1 MEIAD
6 KCKQFKFIKMEKI
19 NILWTTT
26 NRDTITNMILMYS
39 TSTRQHGLWD
49 EVNVIIWGGSAK
61 LIGENV
67 DVQAEVSEMIEKG
80 VHVEA
85 CQACAEKYGA
95 VETLRNLG
103 VDVKFMGKPLTDYIK
118 NGEKILT
125 L

>member
-1 MEIAD
+1 
-6 KCKQFKFIKMEKI
+6 MEKI

-39 TSTRQHGLWD
+39 TNTKQHGLWD

-61 LIGENV
+61 LIGENTE
-67 DVQAEVSEMIEKG
+67 VQAEVSEMIEKG

-85 CQACAEKYGA
+85 CQACAEKYGS
-95 VETLRNLG
+95 VEKLRKLG
-103 VDVKFMGKPLTDYIK
+103 VDVKFMGHPLTDYIK

>member
-39 TSTRQHGLWD
+39 TNTRQHGLWD